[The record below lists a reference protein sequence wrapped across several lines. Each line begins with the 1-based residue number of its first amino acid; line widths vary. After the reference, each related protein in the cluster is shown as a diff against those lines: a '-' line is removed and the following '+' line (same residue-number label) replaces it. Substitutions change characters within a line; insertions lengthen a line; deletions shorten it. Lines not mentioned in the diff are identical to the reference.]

1 MRSIE
6 FFTYLLPT
14 VAGSGAAQPL
24 SRKLTRWQAIAWPG
38 ATRVEGS
45 REVRVCPESA
55 EEREALGFHT
65 PQVKES
71 PKQLGRGRPPRRA
84 TQAASRHSSR

>member
-6 FFTYLLPT
+6 FFTYLLP
-14 VAGSGAAQPL
+14 GAAGTSQ
-24 SRKLTRWQAIAWPG
+24 SRKLTHWQAIAWPD

-55 EEREALGFHT
+55 EERQALGFEAA
-65 PQVKES
+65 PAPVP
-71 PKQLGRGRPPRRA
+71 PKRRSRRRQPRP
-84 TQAASRHSSR
+84 AA